1 MENTYVSISLIKDE
15 FINEEFALISEDV
28 NNNLLIFDINSA
40 CFVFKNV
47 GLKEHSF
54 KLKVGIPYIFIGNN
68 KVVGCLVTHFHQD
81 HIEALEEVVSYYEV
95 EINKESFGKFKYET
109 IETPGHTFDSKTFY
123 FSKDKIMFTGDF
135 IFKDGIGR
143 TDLGGNDKDMINS
156 INDFMKYNDDIIL
169 YPGHGPSTTLGQEK
183 NNLLNYYK

>member
-1 MENTYVSISLIKDE
+1 MEIKTIQVGYLDTNCY
-15 FINEEFALISEDV
+15 ILTKDNECIIIDPGDD
-28 NNNLLIFDINSA
+28 FDKI
-40 CFVFKNV
+40 K
-47 GLKEHSF
+47 KE
-54 KLKVGIPYIFIGNN
+54 IGNN

-183 NNLLNYYK
+183 NKLLNYYK

>member
-1 MENTYVSISLIKDE
+1 MEIKTIQVGYLDTNCY
-15 FINEEFALISEDV
+15 ILTKDNECIIIDPGDD
-28 NNNLLIFDINSA
+28 FDKI
-40 CFVFKNV
+40 K
-47 GLKEHSF
+47 KE
-54 KLKVGIPYIFIGNN
+54 IGNN

-135 IFKDGIGR
+135 IFKHGIGR